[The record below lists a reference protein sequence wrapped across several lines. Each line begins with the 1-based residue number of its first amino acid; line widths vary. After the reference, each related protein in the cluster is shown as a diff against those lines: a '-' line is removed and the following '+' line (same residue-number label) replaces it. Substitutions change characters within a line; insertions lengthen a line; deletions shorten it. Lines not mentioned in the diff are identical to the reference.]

1 MSTDSDPERIQVVD
15 ADNRPL
21 VVMNADEIHRQGL
34 RHRGV
39 LLLLTDRRG
48 RIALRKLDKGH
59 PLFPGRWDIA
69 GSGHVLAGEAAEEAA
84 ERRLPPAAGALGE
97 NLRHVLALSGEAGTG
112 EEIVDVFAATLPDE
126 TARLLAADLSFLL
139 VDEDELTALASSYP
153 DQLTPDLLTVWKTRL
168 HRSPS

>member
-1 MSTDSDPERIQVVD
+1 MSTDSDPERIHVVD

-21 VVMNADEIHRQGL
+21 AVMSADEIHRQGL

-48 RIALRKLDKGH
+48 RLVLRRLDKSH
-59 PLFPGRWDIA
+59 PLHPGRWDIA
-69 GSGHVLAGEAAEEAA
+69 GNGHVLAGEAAEEAA

-97 NLRHVLALSGEAGTG
+97 SLRHVLALNGEAGTG
-112 EEIVDVFAATLPDE
+112 EEVVDVFAATLPDE
-126 TARLLAADLSFLL
+126 TARQLAADLSFLL
-139 VDEDELTALASSYP
+139 VDEDELGALASSYP

-168 HRSPS
+168 YRSPS

>member
-1 MSTDSDPERIQVVD
+1 MSTDSDPERIHVVD

-21 VVMNADEIHRQGL
+21 AVMSPADVHRQGL

-48 RIALRKLDKGH
+48 RLVLRKLDKGH
-59 PLFPGRWDIA
+59 PLHPGRWDIA

-84 ERRLPPAAGALGE
+84 ERRLPPAAEALGE
-97 NLRHVLALSGEAGTG
+97 SLRHVLALSGEAGTG
-112 EEIVDVFAATLPDE
+112 EEIVDVFAATLPGAP
-126 TARLLAADLSFLL
+126 ARLLAADLSFLL
-139 VDEDELTALASSYP
+139 VDEDELGALASSYP

-168 HRSPS
+168 YRSPS